1 VPPRC
6 IVSGIGLA
14 TLPGI
19 TNANKVTVTANKTMA
34 LMAKDQVKFLEQP
47 VADDMLDVVA
57 HLRQHDDE
65 KVSPVVAMVQRGER
79 DPPVGYCQRLL
90 TGKLRIR
97 SHDGSHSILI
107 DQQITGASGP
117 CLERLEPFELFE
129 RLEQSGR

>member
-19 TNANKVTVTANKTMA
+19 TNANKATVTVNKTMA
-34 LMAKDQVKFLEQP
+34 LMAEDQVKFLEQP

-65 KVSPVVAMVQRGER
+65 KVLPVVAMVQRGKR
-79 DPPVGYCQRLL
+79 DLPLGCCRGPL
-90 TGKLRIR
+90 TRKLRIR

-107 DQQITGASGP
+107 DQPITGAGDP
-117 CLERLEPFELFE
+117 CIERLELFE